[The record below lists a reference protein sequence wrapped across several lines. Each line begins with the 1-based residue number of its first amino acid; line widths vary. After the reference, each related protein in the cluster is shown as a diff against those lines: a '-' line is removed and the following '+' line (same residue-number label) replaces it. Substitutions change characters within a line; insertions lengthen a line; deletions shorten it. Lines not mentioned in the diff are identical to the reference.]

1 LKHHHN
7 YKVLIDYEI
16 HPIFKFLKYNDSLFI
31 KGINKN
37 ENTIELIPPI
47 SYNEIYN
54 ILKSNFESNNN
65 IYVLTNSFHSQ
76 PRTDDNYNNSEIN
89 EANNY
94 LKNILLPNNLLS
106 LLLKKRFNKMNM
118 DINNLDNKY
127 IVIHLRFNDNCLF
140 NNNFILDEN
149 HKIKL
154 YNVIDN
160 IKNNNHNKKIIII
173 SNYYKLIEDLKT
185 KYDNIFFNKNNPI
198 HLGSLDKN
206 INLNELED
214 ISDIEDNEK
223 NNIELIL
230 LNKLDKKIKDTL
242 IDLFILTKA
251 SEIFAISQYGETGF
265 SNEISQIYNIPY
277 HNMSSS
283 VF

>member
-1 LKHHHN
+1 MKHHHN